1 MRPTFEFN
9 RRLLFLVLGALAC
22 LAGPGIS
29 VSTAEEAVE
38 TQLDRALQGPWRWLE
53 PELAAPTQAADLALG
68 PWLEPAIT
76 LDPERRLEAVRQLSL
91 PAPLPVIP
99 EESPSLSA
107 IPPAAPPPPT
117 AAEEEQPARAPI
129 LRRAALDS
137 ARVLEAANESAA
149 AAEAYAGVIEA
160 AEQDGDEIPVDVWH
174 GLAVSLARAGDAVGA
189 ERAFLSGLD
198 ASGMAAEQIRFRYDL
213 AGFYR
218 SRGRLLEAVA
228 IVDALL
234 QHAPESREIAEA
246 RSALASSIEWT
257 ALGLARGDALEWP
270 PPPPEPGWEKVDPR
284 VTELLAWVPEPL
296 RRFSF
301 YPGQVVATVGIL
313 RSAAYLGAGV
323 LVLIAL
329 LLLRRQRGDIAVA
342 IEYPEELR
350 GIFRVR
356 WRGSRKR
363 LPDTTTEEQIR
374 KGGASTRRQHHMVAR
389 ETQFQRLFTGRY
401 HVLVDGLLIDPVTD
415 EVLGKIHDEK
425 MVRVR
430 HRRTVRVEFDVHP
443 STCPVDL
450 SVVWGDRPA
459 HEAQV
464 AVPGLVDRP
473 RVAAAGSIRILLPKG
488 THHLLVGCGDRVFD
502 HTLVVSSF
510 RPTAVLIDV
519 LAADA
524 VFKGCP
530 PAVYPYLT
538 GDLPSAARALE
549 RDGQAKLGYRLLA
562 IKHEREG
569 DLARSADFYES
580 ASDPLAAARLRLA
593 QGEFARAASLFE
605 KAESWIEAAEAH
617 LKDEQVLRAG
627 ECYERVLDYERA
639 IRCYRECGAI
649 DRWLT
654 ALERYGR
661 VFEAAQLA
669 IEHGQRPRAI
679 RLLQLVDATDP
690 DFRESCGLL
699 ADAFETE
706 GHYDLAAAKLDE
718 HIATFR
724 PAYAPAATYARLAGC
739 WEQAGHTERALGILE
754 DLRRREPTYPN
765 IASLIE
771 ILRKQRSAS
780 GHILTPAPPQRI
792 SDRTQDGA
800 STAFVGEIRYELLEE
815 IGRGGMGVVYKARD
829 TRLGRIVA
837 LKRLPEGLRRHHP
850 RALQFFL
857 REAQSA
863 ARLNHPN
870 IVTVF
875 DADQQDGQFFITMEL
890 LEGQPLHTILR
901 ERGQLSALNV
911 IGIARQACR
920 GLDYAHGQGIVH
932 RDIKTANLFATTDR
946 VVKIMDFGL
955 AKVLEEVRGATT
967 LVSGTPYYM
976 SPEQVLGQDVDHRS
990 DLYSLG
996 VTLFEL
1002 TTGRVPFDS
1011 GEVAYHHRHTQAP
1024 DPRSFRPDLPEPLA
1038 RLIGRLLAKN
1048 PSDRYPSAA
1057 AVLEV
1062 LMQIEIE

>member
-1 MRPTFEFN
+1 MRPTFESN

-234 QHAPESREIAEA
+234 QHAPESREIGEA

-257 ALGLARGDALEWP
+257 ALVLARGDALEWP

-363 LPDTTTEEQIR
+363 LPDTTTEEQISHGPTVEGR
-374 KGGASTRRQHHMVAR
+374 VAR
-389 ETQFQRLFTGRY
+389 
-401 HVLVDGLLIDPVTD
+401 
-415 EVLGKIHDEK
+415 
-425 MVRVR
+425 
-430 HRRTVRVEFDVHP
+430 RT
-443 STCPVDL
+443 
-450 SVVWGDRPA
+450 
-459 HEAQV
+459 
-464 AVPGLVDRP
+464 
-473 RVAAAGSIRILLPKG
+473 
-488 THHLLVGCGDRVFD
+488 
-502 HTLVVSSF
+502 
-510 RPTAVLIDV
+510 PT
-519 LAADA
+519 
-524 VFKGCP
+524 
-530 PAVYPYLT
+530 
-538 GDLPSAARALE
+538 
-549 RDGQAKLGYRLLA
+549 
-562 IKHEREG
+562 
-569 DLARSADFYES
+569 
-580 ASDPLAAARLRLA
+580 
-593 QGEFARAASLFE
+593 
-605 KAESWIEAAEAH
+605 
-617 LKDEQVLRAG
+617 
-627 ECYERVLDYERA
+627 
-639 IRCYRECGAI
+639 
-649 DRWLT
+649 
-654 ALERYGR
+654 
-661 VFEAAQLA
+661 
-669 IEHGQRPRAI
+669 
-679 RLLQLVDATDP
+679 
-690 DFRESCGLL
+690 
-699 ADAFETE
+699 
-706 GHYDLAAAKLDE
+706 
-718 HIATFR
+718 
-724 PAYAPAATYARLAGC
+724 
-739 WEQAGHTERALGILE
+739 
-754 DLRRREPTYPN
+754 
-765 IASLIE
+765 
-771 ILRKQRSAS
+771 S
-780 GHILTPAPPQRI
+780 GHGWP
-792 SDRTQDGA
+792 GA
-800 STAFVGEIRYELLEE
+800 CVSTWWCPFAL
-815 IGRGGMGVVYKARD
+815 RGW
-829 TRLGRIVA
+829 
-837 LKRLPEGLRRHHP
+837 
-850 RALQFFL
+850 
-857 REAQSA
+857 
-863 ARLNHPN
+863 
-870 IVTVF
+870 
-875 DADQQDGQFFITMEL
+875 
-890 LEGQPLHTILR
+890 
-901 ERGQLSALNV
+901 
-911 IGIARQACR
+911 
-920 GLDYAHGQGIVH
+920 
-932 RDIKTANLFATTDR
+932 
-946 VVKIMDFGL
+946 
-955 AKVLEEVRGATT
+955 
-967 LVSGTPYYM
+967 
-976 SPEQVLGQDVDHRS
+976 
-990 DLYSLG
+990 
-996 VTLFEL
+996 
-1002 TTGRVPFDS
+1002 
-1011 GEVAYHHRHTQAP
+1011 
-1024 DPRSFRPDLPEPLA
+1024 
-1038 RLIGRLLAKN
+1038 
-1048 PSDRYPSAA
+1048 
-1057 AVLEV
+1057 
-1062 LMQIEIE
+1062 